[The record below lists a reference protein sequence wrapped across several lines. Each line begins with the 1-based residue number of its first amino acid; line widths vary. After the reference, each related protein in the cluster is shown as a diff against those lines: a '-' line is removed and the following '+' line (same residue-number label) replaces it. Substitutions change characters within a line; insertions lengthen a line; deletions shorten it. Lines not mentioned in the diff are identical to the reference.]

1 MQLHLLLASG
11 EWCLFYLYEV
21 SWIKT
26 WIKNNFR
33 GTSWLI
39 ITNYSPNWYSIQTL
53 CLIGA
58 WHVLTDANVT
68 WSVNNIP
75 QLLLMCTSTLKKNIW
90 IYLILLCTPL
100 PHDWSN
106 SINSLFPNTELFLV
120 QLKYFI
126 YTGLH
131 N

>member
-75 QLLLMCTSTLKKNIW
+75 QLLLMCTSTLKKKYLNLLNFIVYTTPTRLVKQYKFSFSQHW
-90 IYLILLCTPL
+90 IVSCP
-100 PHDWSN
+100 
-106 SINSLFPNTELFLV
+106 TEVFH
-120 QLKYFI
+120 
-126 YTGLH
+126 LH
-131 N
+131 RTA